1 MQNRACSLSSTLKIV
16 PILNH
21 FQICKLLRNTKNTGV
36 NTHNNN
42 NIEFL
47 SFRETDFDNYQIKIY
62 ITKKSLFLLVDYE
75 FLLLYG

>member
-21 FQICKLLRNTKNTGV
+21 FQVCKLLWNTKNTGV

-62 ITKKSLFLLVDYE
+62 ITKKSLFLL
-75 FLLLYG
+75 